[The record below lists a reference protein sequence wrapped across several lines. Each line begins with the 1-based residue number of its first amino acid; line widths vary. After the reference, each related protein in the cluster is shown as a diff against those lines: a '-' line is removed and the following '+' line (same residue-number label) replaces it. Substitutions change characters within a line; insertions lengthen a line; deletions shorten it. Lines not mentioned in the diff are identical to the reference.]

1 MNRTSARIAAV
12 TAVTAAAALVDAGAA
27 TGAEAKTATTPRA
40 GTPSLDGVWQMDGY
54 GLVFDIKGTT
64 LASYE
69 TTATSCLPEFTA
81 TATTTVTGTVTGT
94 GTATTTPGPRRDT
107 TFAVGT
113 TLFTLH
119 PEQRARTISM
129 TIQQSVGTRHLTRLA
144 TLPARCTQP
153 TPTDPRTVFD
163 VFWQTFQENYPFFAA
178 HDIDWQTTRE
188 RLRGQ
193 ITASTTDADL
203 FHLLTEAFAPL
214 NDSHT
219 ILTDGTTTVAPSR
232 PGTIP
237 PSRAYD
243 TSIKAFIQAHDL
255 TTPLQEWGRGHIA
268 YADLPNGIGYLRLS
282 SFAGYTSPDDSA
294 GFASDQAE
302 LIKALDAIFT
312 PQRTQGPNALR
323 GLIIDNRVNGGGS
336 DVLALD
342 VVARLTAK
350 PYTAYWKKH
359 RNNPTDP
366 TAFSNPEPIRVTPS
380 AKLIY
385 RGPIALLAGGSTV
398 SAGETFAQAL
408 MGRSPAPVRIGEN
421 TQGSFSDTL
430 NRVLPNGWE
439 FELPNEEYPP
449 SRAGRS
455 FDITGIPPQIRIPVF
470 PPAELA
476 AGKDTAFT
484 TALELLRCSRL
495 NP

>member
-1 MNRTSARIAAV
+1 MNRTSARIAAI
-12 TAVTAAAALVDAGAA
+12 TAAAALIAAGTAA
-27 TGAEAKTATTPRA
+27 GAEAKSGAT
-40 GTPSLDGVWQMDGY
+40 SLDGVWQMAGY
-54 GLVFDIKGTT
+54 GLVLDVKGST
-64 LASYE
+64 LTSYE
-69 TTATSCLPEFTA
+69 TTAISCLPEFTA
-81 TATTTVTGTVTGT
+81 TATG
-94 GTATTTPGPRRDT
+94 APGPHGDT
-107 TFAVGT
+107 TFAVDT

-119 PEQRARTISM
+119 PGQRARAISM
-129 TIQQSVGTRHLTRLA
+129 TIQQSAGTRHLTRLA
-144 TLPARCTQP
+144 ALPTRCTQP

-163 VFWQTFQENYPFFAA
+163 IFWQTFEENYPFFAA
-178 HDIDWQTTRE
+178 RGIDWEATGN
-188 RLRGQ
+188 RLRAQ
-193 ITASTTDADL
+193 ITPTTTDADL
-203 FHLLTEAFAPL
+203 FRLLTEAFAPL
-214 NDSHT
+214 NDAHT
-219 ILTDGTTTVAPSR
+219 ALSDGTTTVSPTR
-232 PGTIP
+232 PGTIG

-243 TSIKAFIQAHDL
+243 TTIKAFIQTHDL
-255 TTPLQEWGRGHIA
+255 GPATPLQEWGRGHIA

-294 GFASDQAE
+294 GFASDEAE
-302 LIKALDAIFT
+302 LTKALDAIFT

-323 GLIIDNRVNGGGS
+323 GLIIDDRVNGGGS

-359 RNNPTDP
+359 RDDP
-366 TAFSNPEPIRVTPS
+366 ADPAAFSTPEPIRVTPS
-380 AKLIY
+380 SKPIY

-408 MGRSPAPVRIGEN
+408 MHRSPAPVRIGEN

-439 FELPNEEYPP
+439 FELPNEEYPTAP
-449 SRAGRS
+449 NGGT

-476 AGKDTAFT
+476 AGKDTAFA
-484 TALELLRCSRL
+484 TALHVLRCARL
-495 NP
+495 TP

>member
-1 MNRTSARIAAV
+1 MPDPAPSQQADAMNRTSARIAAV
-12 TAVTAAAALVDAGAA
+12 TAAAALVAAGAA
-27 TGAEAKTATTPRA
+27 TGAEANTNAN
-40 GTPSLDGVWQMDGY
+40 TPSLSGVWQMDGY
-54 GLVFDIKGTT
+54 GLIFDVKGTT
-64 LASYE
+64 LTSYE
-69 TTATSCLPEFTA
+69 TTAISCLPEFTA
-81 TATTTVTGTVTGT
+81 TADGS
-94 GTATTTPGPRRDT
+94 PGPHGDT

-119 PEQRARTISM
+119 PEQRPRALSM
-129 TIQQSVGTRHLTRLA
+129 TIQQSVGTRHLTQLPA
-144 TLPARCTQP
+144 LPARCTQP
-153 TPTDPRTVFD
+153 PPTDPRTVFD
-163 VFWQTFQENYPFFAA
+163 IFWQTYQENYPFFA
-178 HDIDWQTTRE
+178 DRGIDWQATGD
-188 RLRGQ
+188 RLRAQ
-193 ITASTTDADL
+193 ITPTTTDADL
-203 FHLLTEAFAPL
+203 FRLLTEAFAPL
-214 NDSHT
+214 DDSHT
-219 ILTDGTTTVAPSR
+219 ALSDGTTTVFPSR
-232 PGTIP
+232 PGTIA

-243 TSIKAFIQAHDL
+243 TTIRTFIQTHDL

-268 YADLPNGIGYLRLS
+268 YADLPGGIGYLRLS

-294 GFASDQAE
+294 GFASDEAE
-302 LIKALDAIFT
+302 LTKALDAIFT
-312 PQRTQGPNALR
+312 PQRTKGPNALR
-323 GLIIDNRVNGGGS
+323 GLIIDDRVNGGGS

-359 RNNPTDP
+359 RDDPADP
-366 TAFSNPEPIRVTPS
+366 TVFSSPEPIRVTPS
-380 AKLIY
+380 SKPIY

-408 MGRSPAPVRIGEN
+408 MHRSPAPVRIGEN

-439 FELPNEEYPP
+439 FELPNEEYPT
-449 SRAGRS
+449 SRTGRT

-476 AGKDTAFT
+476 AGKDTAFA
-484 TALELLRCSRL
+484 TALEVLRCSRL